1 MMKVGRGKA
10 NMAISKTELETL
22 ITRPAKNGDCVLSVY
37 LNVDQSLSANLNRG
51 YVRTLKELLRACE
64 QRLTD
69 DKERKA
75 FAGCSERVLARVA
88 GSDARARALALFCD
102 HDGVFWERPL
112 SVPVASALRWE
123 EKPYVRP
130 LVEAVD
136 EYERYCVVLVGR
148 EKARL
153 FKVYLGEIEEHTD
166 ILAPEKRKS
175 SKAASK
181 DTNLSQP
188 NLQRR
193 EEEHALWHLKEV
205 AGALEHIASQS
216 KFDRLVLAGPRE
228 ITTELH
234 GLLSKKL
241 QSMLVRS
248 LAMPFDANEQSLLK
262 ETMRIEEEV
271 ERTTELE
278 LVERLITAASKDSQ
292 AVLQLK
298 PTLEAMRL
306 GRIHELVYAQGAEMP
321 GAQCANCGTL
331 FAEVSGTC
339 VYCSGPLRPIPDIVG
354 RLADLVFYSGGHVE
368 NVRGTAADRLREKG
382 LIGAF
387 LRF

>member
-1 MMKVGRGKA
+1 
-10 NMAISKTELETL
+10 MAISKTELETL
-22 ITRPAKNGDCVLSVY
+22 ITRPAQNGGCVLSVY
-37 LNVDQSLSANLNRG
+37 LNVDQSRSANLNRG
-51 YVRTLKELLRACE
+51 YVRILKELLRACE

-69 DKERKA
+69 DKQRKA

-112 SVPVASALRWE
+112 SVPLESALRWE

-136 EYERYCVVLVGR
+136 EYERYGVVLVGR

-153 FKVYLGEIEEHTD
+153 FTVYLGEIEEHTG
-166 ILAPEKRKS
+166 IFAPEKRKFY
-175 SKAASK
+175 KAASK

-205 AGALEHIASQS
+205 AAALEQIALQS
-216 KFDRLVLAGPRE
+216 KFDRLVLAGPHE

-241 QSMLVRS
+241 QSLLVRS
-248 LAMPFDANEQSLLK
+248 LAMPIDAGEQLLLK
-262 ETMRIEEEV
+262 ETMRIEEEM

-292 AVLQLK
+292 AVLGLK
-298 PTLEAMRL
+298 PTLEAMRQ
-306 GRIHELVYAQGAEMP
+306 GRILKLVYAQGAEPP
-321 GAQCANCGTL
+321 GAQCAKCGTL
-331 FAEVSGTC
+331 FAETSGAC
-339 VYCSGPLRPIPDIVG
+339 AYCGGPLRPITDIVG
-354 RLADLVFYSGGHVE
+354 RLADLVFNSGGQVE
-368 NVRGTAADRLREKG
+368 NVRGTAAGRLREKE
-382 LIGAF
+382 IVGAF